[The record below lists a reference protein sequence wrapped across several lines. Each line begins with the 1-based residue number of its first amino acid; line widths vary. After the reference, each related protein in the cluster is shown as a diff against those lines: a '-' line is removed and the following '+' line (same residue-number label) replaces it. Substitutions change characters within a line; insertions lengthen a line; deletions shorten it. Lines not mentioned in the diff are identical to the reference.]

1 MLFRID
7 FKLILFSEFQ
17 YIPKLLLLGLVYEN
31 QEECLKN
38 TPEGKGECKIVTA
51 KCTMYNLMQ
60 IKTQY
65 IIFRLQN
72 KKITLCLIEKF
83 FLNVKCKNPFPCLVL
98 FSIF

>member
-17 YIPKLLLLGLVYEN
+17 YNPKFLLLGLIYEN
-31 QEECLKN
+31 QKECLKN
-38 TPEGKGECKIVTA
+38 TPEGNGECKIVIE

-65 IIFRLQN
+65 IILDCTIKN
-72 KKITLCLIEKF
+72 LCF
-83 FLNVKCKNPFPCLVL
+83 VSN
-98 FSIF
+98 